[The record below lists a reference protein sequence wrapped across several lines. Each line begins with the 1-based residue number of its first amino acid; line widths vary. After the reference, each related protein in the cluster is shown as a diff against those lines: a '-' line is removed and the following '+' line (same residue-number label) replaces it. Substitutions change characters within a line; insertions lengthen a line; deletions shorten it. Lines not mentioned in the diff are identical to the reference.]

1 MIVTIVCQVMFSAM
15 QSQAQ
20 TKILY
25 DTIPFEIVQ
34 DKLIITA
41 SIDGQ
46 PVKMILDTGG
56 QNTIV
61 ADSAKAHN
69 VQFIRSQTIA
79 DVNDARIETYI
90 GSVSNFRVGRWMKWD
105 VGKVTVIPGN
115 PFFRE
120 LGVAGTVGAEFFSQV
135 TLAIDRRNKRII
147 ISHPYRPAGI
157 SRADGIAVKMDSS
170 NAFQASVPVRFGDR
184 TVEVLFDSGAGGFLS
199 LSDSD
204 YAALKGIA
212 VEQETGHGLLYVGA
226 AGIGE
231 AVTDTIRKVSIPVIT
246 LPGGKVL
253 ENVGTLVGN
262 HPATIAGQKLFDYGI
277 AMFDYPRGLFYF
289 LPYED
294 GASDV
299 ADETRIWNVR
309 ILPMVEEGVGLFR
322 VVATIG
328 DTGIANGERVWEI
341 GGVDLA
347 EEMLSE
353 NTVNGLLENVDTAVI
368 TVGEDKREVE
378 IRKI

>member
-1 MIVTIVCQVMFSAM
+1 MLSVLCATAA
-15 QSQAQ
+15 QAQ
-20 TKILY
+20 TRILH

-41 SIDGQ
+41 SIDGS

-61 ADSAKAHN
+61 ADSAKVHN
-69 VQFIRSQTIA
+69 VEFIRSQTVA
-79 DVNDARIETYI
+79 DVNDVQIETWI
-90 GSVSNFRVGRWMKWD
+90 GSVRDFRVGRWMKWD

-120 LGVAGTVGAEFFSQV
+120 LGVSGTVGAEFFSQV
-135 TLAIDRRNKRII
+135 TLAIDRRNRRIT

-157 SRADGIAVKMDSS
+157 SRNAGTPVRMESA

-184 TVEVLFDSGAGGFLS
+184 TIDVLFDSGAGGFLS

-204 YAALKGIA
+204 YASIEGFA
-212 VEQETGHGLLYVGA
+212 VEQAAGHGLLYVGA
-226 AGIGE
+226 AGIEG
-231 AVTDTIRKVSIPVIT
+231 AVTDTIRKVSIPSVT

-262 HPATIAGQKLFDYGI
+262 HPATIAGQALLDYGV

-289 LPYED
+289 FPYED
-294 GASDV
+294 GPSDV
-299 ADETRIWNVR
+299 ADVTRVWNVK
-309 ILPMVEEGVGLFR
+309 ILPVVEGGEGLFR

-328 DTGIANGERVWEI
+328 DAGVGNGERVWEI
-341 GGVDLA
+341 DGVDLA
-347 EEMLSE
+347 AEALSE
-353 NTVNGLLENVDTAVI
+353 NTVNRLLESADTAVI
-368 TVGEDKREVE
+368 TVGEGKRKVE